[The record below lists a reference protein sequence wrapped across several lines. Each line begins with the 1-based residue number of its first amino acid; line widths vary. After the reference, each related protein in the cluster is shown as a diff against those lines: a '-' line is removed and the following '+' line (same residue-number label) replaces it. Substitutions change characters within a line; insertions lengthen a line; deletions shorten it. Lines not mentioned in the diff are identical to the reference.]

1 MYLFENPVLHR
12 ELLVN
17 LRTQRAFLL
26 LAVYQLVLAAVVL
39 LAWPTD
45 ERLDLTI
52 SPPSAKKLVNLFFL
66 GQYVIA
72 SLMAPSF
79 AAGTITG
86 EKERLTFE
94 MLLASP
100 LRPAAIVIGKMVA
113 SLTHLGMLI
122 LASLPIIVLCLPLGG
137 VSVYEVLAAYLGL
150 IVSVIL
156 FGAIGVFCSSY
167 FSRTSNSLVVSY
179 LTILPMVIGSV
190 MTWRALEG
198 DGELRLKIALLILPA
213 FFLSATILMCAAAA
227 GRMLYPPDMGSDGK
241 EVVDL
246 EREAEQAIGL
256 VIQPDQFP
264 DRLFAPPKKKEL
276 MLDGANPV
284 YDKELHSEIFS
295 QGTLMLR
302 LVIQI
307 SMLLAIPMMGVFLF
321 WQIDRC
327 AWFSVYVIVFNMLV
341 GPVFLA
347 GSMTSERE
355 RQTLDLLL
363 TTTLTPWQILWGKF
377 VVGFRI
383 SAVLT
388 GFLLWPLLLGTAL
401 NSSFWTNWMAVAL
414 FFAVVALVCLVNAII
429 ALACSLFAKKTSI
442 ALMSTYVI
450 LLLLYVVPPSIVSLM
465 QILNFQP
472 DNVAIAQWFGISSPF
487 SAIFSIPLNE
497 FLNRTPEDSP
507 ANVGDLRVVAGYI
520 VFSLSLVTAYAAA
533 MILRLK
539 AHRGL
544 SE

>member
-1 MYLFENPVLHR
+1 MYLFENPVLQR
-12 ELLVN
+12 ELLGN
-17 LRTQRAFLL
+17 LRTNRAFLL
-26 LAVYQLVLAAVVL
+26 LGLYQLLLAVVVL
-39 LAWPTD
+39 MAWPPE
-45 ERLDLTI
+45 ERLDLT
-52 SPPSAKKLVNLFFL
+52 SNPASATKLVNLFFL

-86 EKERLTFE
+86 EKERRTYE

-100 LRPAAIVIGKMVA
+100 LRPGAIVFGKIVA

-167 FSRTSNSLVVSY
+167 FARTSSSLVVSY
-179 LTILPMVIGSV
+179 LFILPLVIGAILFWQS
-190 MTWRALEG
+190 LEG
-198 DGELRLKIALLILPA
+198 QGELRLKLAVLVIPA
-213 FFLSATILMCAAAA
+213 FALSLVILMCSAAA
-227 GRMLYPPDMGSDGK
+227 GRMLYPPDVGSEGK

-246 EREAEQAIGL
+246 EREAEEAVGL

-264 DRLFAPPKKKEL
+264 DRLFAPPKKSEL
-276 MLDGANPV
+276 MADGTNPV
-284 YDKELHSEIFS
+284 YDKEIHSEIFS

-321 WQIDRC
+321 YADEKV
-327 AWFSVYVIVFNMLV
+327 AWFTVYVIVFNMLV

-355 RQTLDLLL
+355 RETLDLLL
-363 TTTLTPWQILWGKF
+363 TTTLTPIEILWGKF
-377 VVGFRI
+377 VVGFRV

-388 GFLLWPLLLGTAL
+388 CFLLWPLLLGGLL
-401 NSSFWTNWMAVAL
+401 NYSYWSNWASVLGM
-414 FFAVVALVCLVNAII
+414 FAIVLVVCLVNAVV
-429 ALACSLFAKKTSI
+429 AQTCSLFNRKTSI
-442 ALMSTYVI
+442 ALMSTYIV
-450 LLLLYVVPPSIVSLM
+450 LLLLYVGPPTVVSLM
-465 QILNFQP
+465 TILDFP
-472 DNVAIAQWFGISSPF
+472 SASIARAQWLGVTSPF
-487 SAIFSIPLNE
+487 SAAFSLPLDGK
-497 FLNRTPEDSP
+497 LVEDAAQV
-507 ANVGDLRVVAGYI
+507 ANVGDMRVVLGYFL
-520 VFSLSLVTAYAAA
+520 FSFVLLAIASVA
-533 MILRLK
+533 MIARLRS
-539 AHRGL
+539 REGL

>member
-45 ERLDLTI
+45 ERLDLTV

-167 FSRTSNSLVVSY
+167 FSRTSSSLVVSY

-520 VFSLSLVTAYAAA
+520 VFSLSLVTACAAA